1 MLLGCPVAGH
11 NVPIAKK
18 KTFGRGTG
26 TLAHKGT
33 SVPGGSGLERQLHV
47 PSNILEGQHLSGY
60 KLTAGSKKDH
70 FLLPP
75 SL

>member
-1 MLLGCPVAGH
+1 MFLLQ
-11 NVPIAKK
+11 KK
-18 KTFGRGTG
+18 KNLSEGE
-26 TLAHKGT
+26 LAHKGT
-33 SVPGGSGLERQLHV
+33 SVTGGPGLERQLHV
-47 PSNILEGQHLSGY
+47 PSNIQEGQHRSIY